1 MIHPLALVD
10 ESSTY
15 WVDTVVWQFASVI
28 RGSKIGSAT
37 SIGPYTKVDG
47 AEIGHNCRIEDHCSI
62 NPGTVIGDGVFV
74 GPGVRFCN
82 DMWPSVDKEGFE
94 TPTCERPTIIVED
107 DVSIGANAI
116 ILPGVRV
123 GKGALVAAGA
133 RVERSIAPGVVYRR
147 TEWSALQRPQ
157 DWQKRRM
164 RYVA

>member
-1 MIHPLALVD
+1 MIHPLALV
-10 ESSTY
+10 ESPNVSFSAKI
-15 WVDTVVWQFASVI
+15 WQFASIV
-28 RGSKIGSAT
+28 RGAAINGDT

-47 AEIGHNCRIEDHCSI
+47 AVIGADCRIEDHCSI
-62 NPGTVIGDGVFV
+62 NPGTVIGNRVFV

-94 TPTCERPTIIVED
+94 LPTHARPTIIVED

-116 ILPGVRV
+116 ILPGVRI

-164 RYVA
+164 RYVRE

>member
-1 MIHPLALVD
+1 MIHQLAFVEDALIGTEVF
-10 ESSTY
+10 
-15 WVDTVVWQFASVI
+15 VWQFASVI
-28 RGSKIGSAT
+28 RSSSIGNGT

-47 AEIGHNCRIEDHCSI
+47 ALIGHNCRIEDHCSI

-82 DMWPSVDKEGFE
+82 DLWPSVDKEGFE
-94 TPTCERPTIIVED
+94 TPTRPTVIVED

-116 ILPGVRV
+116 ILPGIRI